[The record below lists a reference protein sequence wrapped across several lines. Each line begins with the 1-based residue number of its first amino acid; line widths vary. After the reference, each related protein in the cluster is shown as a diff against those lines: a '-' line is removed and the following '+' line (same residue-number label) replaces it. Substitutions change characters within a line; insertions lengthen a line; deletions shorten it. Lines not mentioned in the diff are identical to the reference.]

1 MHFPRDALDQ
11 EQEGMRGIHREE
23 LLQAPSL
30 YRAIASY
37 RQNRKKVL
45 VFINAIQEK
54 EKFMAQEEKKTLN
67 GYGVA
72 LALYIAKIS
81 GMKLSDVMAML
92 NDNKG

>member
-1 MHFPRDALDQ
+1 
-11 EQEGMRGIHREE
+11 
-23 LLQAPSL
+23 
-30 YRAIASY
+30 
-37 RQNRKKVL
+37 
-45 VFINAIQEK
+45 
-54 EKFMAQEEKKTLN
+54 MAQEEKKTLN